1 MNKKNVASLM
11 AVAAVAAS
19 IGANATVNK
28 GVEKNHKN
36 NVLLSNNI
44 SKNNEKVAVVV
55 NGNDSLVLRST
66 PDNKSIISYL
76 SVGEMLTIKGRVG
89 NYYEVVVEET
99 GATGYINI
107 KNAEIVESGI
117 NDSLE
122 KVNEEG
128 NIINVTNTVRIR
140 QQATMNSKVS
150 ALLHNGD
157 KLNIVGKQGQW
168 YEVNYEG
175 KKGFVYFEYINF
187 NNETSSNNSEL
198 KKQGINSTTNK
209 IQSTSNNKKL
219 LSTILSTSDVKNYF
233 GNYNVSSILG
243 PSYSYGRENAVIGQ
257 SFTMNSKLFLME
269 NVSGAMNY
277 NIDNPSYE
285 IKKQSASDF
294 EKNYGYN
301 PSNIG
306 LTGDTLIELIVA
318 GTNKAENSQYGL
330 NSFGSNNEM
339 IFYIENGKLIL
350 FEPTVNS
357 AYICEN
363 STIYNKEIQNF
374 NSLVKAE
381 DNKSYSINTTEY
393 KESNK
398 FNINEANLYNR
409 VFNIVKANLWTVATG
424 NQRTMT
430 MDMGTIYNK
439 DGKAYYSV
447 YLYSI
452 NGSERAEVKHY
463 YISPEGSILSGNVF
477 SENTN
482 QSLSYEQRK
491 NIITKIAMEYMSQST
506 DNNIYSF
513 NCNLNKSIVQN
524 GIRYYQ
530 VNAWSSN
537 PIYPGGQVIKESDI
551 IYVSPYGNVINTYN
565 KTIAN
570 NSENYAQNLQGI
582 DGINKRIKKG

>member
-285 IKKQSASDF
+285 IKK
-294 EKNYGYN
+294 
-301 PSNIG
+301 
-306 LTGDTLIELIVA
+306 
-318 GTNKAENSQYGL
+318 
-330 NSFGSNNEM
+330 
-339 IFYIENGKLIL
+339 
-350 FEPTVNS
+350 
-357 AYICEN
+357 
-363 STIYNKEIQNF
+363 
-374 NSLVKAE
+374 
-381 DNKSYSINTTEY
+381 
-393 KESNK
+393 
-398 FNINEANLYNR
+398 
-409 VFNIVKANLWTVATG
+409 
-424 NQRTMT
+424 
-430 MDMGTIYNK
+430 
-439 DGKAYYSV
+439 
-447 YLYSI
+447 
-452 NGSERAEVKHY
+452 
-463 YISPEGSILSGNVF
+463 
-477 SENTN
+477 
-482 QSLSYEQRK
+482 
-491 NIITKIAMEYMSQST
+491 
-506 DNNIYSF
+506 
-513 NCNLNKSIVQN
+513 
-524 GIRYYQ
+524 
-530 VNAWSSN
+530 
-537 PIYPGGQVIKESDI
+537 
-551 IYVSPYGNVINTYN
+551 
-565 KTIAN
+565 
-570 NSENYAQNLQGI
+570 
-582 DGINKRIKKG
+582 

>member
-1 MNKKNVASLM
+1 MNKKNVASLV
-11 AVAAVAAS
+11 AVAAVATS

-28 GVEKNHKN
+28 GVEKNNKN
-36 NVLLSNNI
+36 KVLLSNNI
-44 SKNNEKVAVVV
+44 SKNNEKSAVVV

-66 PDNKSIISYL
+66 PDNKSVISYL
-76 SVGEMLTIKGRVG
+76 SVGEMLTIKDKVG

-99 GATGYINI
+99 GAIGYINI
-107 KNAEIVESGI
+107 KNAEIIESGV

-128 NIINVTNTVRIR
+128 DVINVTNIVRIR
-140 QQATMNSKVS
+140 EQATMNSKVI

-157 KLNIVGKQGQW
+157 KLDIAGRQGQW

-175 KKGFVYFEYINF
+175 EKGFVYFEYINF
-187 NNETSSNNSEL
+187 NNETSSSNSEL
-198 KKQGINSTTNK
+198 KNQEINSTTSK

-219 LSTILSTSDVKNYF
+219 LSSILSTSDVKNYF
-233 GNYNVSSILG
+233 GDYNVSSILG
-243 PSYSYGRENAVIGQ
+243 PSYSYGRENAIIGQ
-257 SFTMNSKLFLME
+257 NFTMNSKLFLME
-269 NVSGAMNY
+269 NVPGVMNY
-277 NIDNPSYE
+277 NIDNPNYE
-285 IKKQSASDF
+285 IKEQSASEF

-301 PSNIG
+301 PSEIG
-306 LTGDTLIELIVA
+306 LTGNTLTELVVA
-318 GTNKAENSQYGL
+318 GTNKAENNQYGL

-339 IFYIENGKLIL
+339 IFYIEKGKLIL

-357 AYICEN
+357 AYTCES
-363 STIYNKEIQNF
+363 STVYNKEVQNF
-374 NSLVKAE
+374 NRLVKAG
-381 DNKSYSINTTEY
+381 DNKDYSINTNDY

-398 FNINEANLYNR
+398 FSVNEANLYNR
-409 VFNIVKANLWTVATG
+409 VFNIVKANIWAVATD

-430 MDMGTIYNK
+430 MDMGTTYNK
-439 DGKAYYSV
+439 DGKTYYSV

-452 NGSERAEVKHY
+452 NTSEKATVKHY
-463 YISPEGSILSGNVF
+463 YISPDGSILSGNAF

-506 DNNIYSF
+506 DNNIYTF
-513 NCNLNKSIVQN
+513 NCNLNKSIVEN

-530 VNAWSSN
+530 VNVWSSN

-565 KTIAN
+565 KTIAS
-570 NSENYAQNLQGI
+570 NSENYPQNLQGI
-582 DGINKRIKKG
+582 NGINKRIKKG